1 MRKCK
6 WNLTRCSATG
16 RHITM
21 KTVCFFS
28 FTVEETRAFVG
39 VVLLRRL
46 DILWEENEW
55 EGLFQG
61 KKGNR

>member
-1 MRKCK
+1 
-6 WNLTRCSATG
+6 
-16 RHITM
+16 M